1 MRGKRQVGIKPGCK
15 VEDDGLR
22 HEHAAK
28 HTEPTHTLP
37 LSQMPASSRHVVAFL
52 VLHQRL

>member
-52 VLHQRL
+52 VLHQWL